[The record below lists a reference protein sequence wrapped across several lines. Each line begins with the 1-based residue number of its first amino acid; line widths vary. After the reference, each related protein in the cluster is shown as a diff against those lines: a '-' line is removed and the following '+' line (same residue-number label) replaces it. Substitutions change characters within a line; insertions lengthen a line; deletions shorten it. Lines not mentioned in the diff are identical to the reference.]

1 MTRRSRL
8 HLKLAA
14 MVVAASCAAGGVAV
28 AGSPPHQ
35 DRAADLT
42 AFSGPVPH
50 AGAAALPHMVAV
62 NTQKVAVNAKKGV
75 SAWPFTG
82 ARRALVKSGAAWYYT
97 WSTNHNGITTP
108 ASAKFVPMVWG
119 SGSVT
124 AASLGQAKRASHI
137 LLTFNEPDMGA
148 QSNMTVQQALNLW
161 PKLMAT
167 GMRLG
172 SPAVA
177 FGGATPGGW
186 LDSFIHGAAA
196 RHYRV
201 SFITLHWY
209 GGDFTTSAAV
219 SQLKS
224 YIQAVWARYHKPIW
238 LTEFALARFGATTTF
253 PSPRLQ
259 AAFITSATAML
270 QRLSYVWRYAW
281 FALPANSGD
290 GSAGLFSNGAVA
302 TTAGQAFEKVDS

>member
-8 HLKLAA
+8 PRNLAA
-14 MVVAASCAAGGVAV
+14 MLAAASCAAAGVAV
-28 AGSPPHQ
+28 AASPPQ
-35 DRAADLT
+35 AGPPADLT
-42 AFSGPVPH
+42 AFSTAVPH
-50 AGAAALPHMVAV
+50 AGPAAVTHAV
-62 NTQKVAVNAKKGV
+62 PVNFKKGV
-75 SAWPFTG
+75 SAWAFTG
-82 ARRALVKSGAAWYYT
+82 ARKALVKSGASWYYT
-97 WSTNHNGITTP
+97 WSTNHDGITTP

-124 AASLGQAKRASHI
+124 AASLAQAKRASSV
-137 LLTFNEPDMGA
+137 LLTFNEPDMSA
-148 QSNMTVQQALNLW
+148 QSNMTVEQALSLW
-161 PKLMAT
+161 PKLLAT
-167 GMRLG
+167 GMRLS

-177 FGGATPGGW
+177 SGGATPGGW
-186 LDSFIHGAAA
+186 LDSFISGAAA

-201 SFITLHWY
+201 NFITLHWY

-224 YIQAVWARYHKPIW
+224 YLQAVWARYHKPIW

-253 PSPRLQ
+253 PSARLQ

-290 GSAGLFSNGAVA
+290 GSAGLFRSGATA
-302 TTAGQAFEKVDS
+302 TAAGQAFEKVDS

>member
-8 HLKLAA
+8 PRNLAA
-14 MVVAASCAAGGVAV
+14 MLAAASCAAGVAV
-28 AGSPPHQ
+28 AASPPQ
-35 DRAADLT
+35 PGRPASLAAYST
-42 AFSGPVPH
+42 TVPH
-50 AGAAALPHMVAV
+50 AGPAAVTRAV
-62 NTQKVAVNAKKGV
+62 PVNFKKGV
-75 SAWPFTG
+75 SAWAFTG
-82 ARRALVKSGAAWYYT
+82 ARKALVKSGASWYYT
-97 WSTNHNGITTP
+97 WSTNHDGITTP
-108 ASAKFVPMVWG
+108 ASARFVPMAWG

-124 AASLGQAKRASHI
+124 AASLAQAKRASSV
-137 LLTFNEPDMGA
+137 LLTFNEPDMSA
-148 QSNMTVQQALNLW
+148 QSNMTVAQALSLW
-161 PKLMAT
+161 PTLMAT
-167 GMRLG
+167 GMRLS

-177 FGGATPGGW
+177 SGGATPGGW
-186 LDSFIHGAAA
+186 LDRFISGAAA

-201 SFITLHWY
+201 NFITLHWY

-224 YIQAVWARYHKPIW
+224 YLQAVWARYHKPIW

-253 PSPRLQ
+253 PSARLQ

-290 GSAGLFSNGAVA
+290 GSAGLFRSGATA